1 MGLMADPWVV
11 TPGER
16 TKHEEQFNGIRPTN
30 GFISGDQAKGFFLQS
45 RLPPPVLGIIWA
57 LSDVNGDGKMDLH
70 EFSIACKL
78 INLKLRGFNLPQTL
92 PASLKQSACGGT
104 ATAVPGVGASTPQS
118 TAAAGTPTA
127 AGTYAD
133 LISSGAGAGGAEP
146 LVLGC
151 GPSVTPAIA
160 PGPVVSPVVIPGSS
174 LLPAAPIS
182 ASISVAPPLS
192 SVAASGGPVPLT
204 SIYSMQPTSIPGVIP
219 TSIIPGLG
227 SSGAMINGT
236 GTMPVSV
243 TGPGMVPLMSSVPS
257 APPSV
262 AALGGHMPLTS
273 AFSRPQ
279 TSIPGGIPTS
289 IMPGLGAS
297 GTLNIVPG
305 TMPVSVTGPMMVP
318 LMSTY
323 SSAARAVPL
332 PGLTGVQAPL
342 GGMPVAAPM
351 AAAAPIA
358 PTSLIRPPV
367 APVAKPAMPIA
378 PVSQPV
384 MPIAPVAQPA
394 MPMAPVAQPVP
405 LVPVGQPPMPM
416 VPAASVAATMPMGA
430 APIVP
435 VQPQMGGVGQIP
447 NVPVASAAPPG
458 IPGAP
463 TASTMQRTGSQESG
477 GSQTPVEWA
486 IPQGSKL
493 KYTQVF
499 NMSDRAKTGFL
510 SGAQARNILIQSQLP
525 QQSLAQIWILSDIDN
540 DGRLSCEEFV
550 LAMYMCECAKA
561 GGKIPTVLPPE
572 LIPPTHRRQRTSSV
586 QSGGS
591 GGTPVSDVLAG
602 VNDNSFED
610 RRRENFEK
618 GQAELERRRK
628 ALLDAQRR
636 ETEER
641 LRKEREEESKREK
654 ARLEAERRRQEELER
669 EMQRQKEV
677 EAQKEQ
683 DRKRQEEM
691 REQARKD
698 AETQRQ
704 QEWEKQRLQ
713 ELMNVRQRQQENL
726 LSLKAKNQSLT
737 IELSTKED
745 RVKELTQKISETRQ
759 GVTEVKATIDT
770 MRSTRDT
777 YMTEMNQLKASAR
790 DQNQRL
796 LALNQEKARLK
807 ARNTAAAG
815 ASGAEQAAID
825 ASFTNKQMVIKQ
837 LQEKVE
843 ELEKELSCKEEDVN
857 NNITD
862 LNQMKDDM
870 KLTAE
875 RCVEIYAE
883 YSTKREEVLRL
894 REKLVNPDAAWGDT
908 PSAAWAGKGIGSGGA
923 SDWNSAWPHSEPK
936 DAWPSSRGEGNDLP
950 NSSPQPAQDQLPETS
965 EKHLPPARPPPPSAS
980 TTTTTMPSMANNGIV
995 NEEEACPPAH
1005 FSSQNSGDDG
1015 VWDSNSIIT
1024 SNTSSDVGRGIHT
1037 TTIPSSITT
1046 TTTTIAPWGAFSTTT
1061 TITPT
1066 TTTTTTITSS
1076 THSDPSTEGV
1086 ALTNA
1091 ADDAVRY
1098 RALYQFDA
1106 RNADEISFM
1115 PGDVITVTV
1124 SESTEPGW
1132 LGGELRGQTG
1142 WFPKDYCELI
1152 DDNAVGVGADVETE
1166 AVVRTQL
1173 ENIPEESVT
1182 TAQPVSHQALGEAV
1196 GIFPWRAKQNNHLS
1210 FNKGD
1215 RITVREQQDQWW
1227 YGQLNN
1233 TGGWFPRSFV
1243 RMVSGPTATTSPVT
1257 TPQEAPEEPPMPDN
1271 LIHDDVSEFYQALYP
1286 YLSGEPGDLT
1296 FNAGEIILVVKKE
1309 GDWWTGI
1316 INQNVGIF
1324 PSNYVEM
1331 IQNQFITAS
1340 TEDTV
1345 AEQVV
1350 ASTEAEN
1357 VAVETGESFTE
1368 QEQVVASEANEED
1381 DELENKEVME
1391 LAKSPKSPKSGKG
1404 KKPEIASVI
1413 APYDATSSNQLSLQR
1428 GQLVMIRK
1436 KTASGWWEGELQAK
1450 GKKRQIGWF
1459 PATYVKVLGG
1469 SSRST
1474 PVSMELTNRED
1485 APPDDVVAPMN
1496 PNPITQVT
1504 ISPPTDE
1511 PMSGPNDASNGF
1523 AEQVEALY
1531 PYNAMNDDEL
1541 TFEAGAIISVIDKE
1555 DAAWWKGT
1563 IGGLIG
1569 VFPSNYVQP
1578 YTGVSTVGAVTSPD
1592 IEDDLCYERQR
1603 DYKIGKRHWQ
1613 ISESSPVEQS
1623 RQNVIQEF
1631 INTEATYLYELLLVE
1646 EAFIKP
1652 FRASNVVTEKEIDLI
1667 FVNWNELIQAN
1678 SYFNKALKVR
1688 CKNSSGGVIKMIG
1701 DVICQQISQL
1711 KPYLRFCSI
1720 QIRGATLLG
1729 EKASAEGEWA
1739 ELLKQCQD
1747 HPAVR
1752 GMTLTSF
1759 LLKPMQ
1765 RITKYPLLLKQLLK
1779 YTPEG
1784 HPDYHNTEEA
1794 FTAATTLCA
1803 QVNEA
1808 VSQRDNTDK
1817 LEWMQRQVIC
1827 EGLNERLVFNSLT
1840 NTLGP
1845 RKLLHTG
1852 VLHKAKSKREL
1863 VAFLLSDFLLLTK
1876 PSKSVASCSTLASLE
1891 RALSSLSCTMYRKP
1905 MFLTD
1910 LKVETDKDSE
1920 LCYTLLSSTCGEIV
1934 VSAPTAHERN
1944 NWLKK
1949 IAIAQKHIQ
1958 DTDRSLLQRQQSKEK
1973 DLSIVGRVLVT
1984 VMAGVTM
1991 YEKVNEVRDR
2001 RPKGILRLHILNGTN
2016 FNCWGKGTLQ
2026 SFCEVSLGS
2035 QVHRTSTAMSP
2046 HPKWDSTMQFQV
2058 KSLTE
2063 DVLCITVYDKGYF
2076 KPNEFLGRTEIKIYQ
2091 VYEETKGQPGTQP
2104 QLYKLKLDEVKSG
2117 EVILKI
2123 SLQLFDKSL

>member
-1 MGLMADPWVV
+1 
-11 TPGER
+11 
-16 TKHEEQFNGIRPTN
+16 
-30 GFISGDQAKGFFLQS
+30 
-45 RLPPPVLGIIWA
+45 
-57 LSDVNGDGKMDLH
+57 
-70 EFSIACKL
+70 
-78 INLKLRGFNLPQTL
+78 
-92 PASLKQSACGGT
+92 
-104 ATAVPGVGASTPQS
+104 
-118 TAAAGTPTA
+118 
-127 AGTYAD
+127 
-133 LISSGAGAGGAEP
+133 
-146 LVLGC
+146 
-151 GPSVTPAIA
+151 
-160 PGPVVSPVVIPGSS
+160 
-174 LLPAAPIS
+174 
-182 ASISVAPPLS
+182 
-192 SVAASGGPVPLT
+192 
-204 SIYSMQPTSIPGVIP
+204 
-219 TSIIPGLG
+219 
-227 SSGAMINGT
+227 
-236 GTMPVSV
+236 
-243 TGPGMVPLMSSVPS
+243 
-257 APPSV
+257 
-262 AALGGHMPLTS
+262 
-273 AFSRPQ
+273 
-279 TSIPGGIPTS
+279 
-289 IMPGLGAS
+289 
-297 GTLNIVPG
+297 
-305 TMPVSVTGPMMVP
+305 
-318 LMSTY
+318 
-323 SSAARAVPL
+323 
-332 PGLTGVQAPL
+332 
-342 GGMPVAAPM
+342 
-351 AAAAPIA
+351 
-358 PTSLIRPPV
+358 
-367 APVAKPAMPIA
+367 
-378 PVSQPV
+378 
-384 MPIAPVAQPA
+384 
-394 MPMAPVAQPVP
+394 
-405 LVPVGQPPMPM
+405 
-416 VPAASVAATMPMGA
+416 
-430 APIVP
+430 
-435 VQPQMGGVGQIP
+435 
-447 NVPVASAAPPG
+447 
-458 IPGAP
+458 
-463 TASTMQRTGSQESG
+463 
-477 GSQTPVEWA
+477 
-486 IPQGSKL
+486 
-493 KYTQVF
+493 
-499 NMSDRAKTGFL
+499 
-510 SGAQARNILIQSQLP
+510 
-525 QQSLAQIWILSDIDN
+525 
-540 DGRLSCEEFV
+540 
-550 LAMYMCECAKA
+550 
-561 GGKIPTVLPPE
+561 
-572 LIPPTHRRQRTSSV
+572 
-586 QSGGS
+586 
-591 GGTPVSDVLAG
+591 
-602 VNDNSFED
+602 
-610 RRRENFEK
+610 
-618 GQAELERRRK
+618 
-628 ALLDAQRR
+628 
-636 ETEER
+636 
-641 LRKEREEESKREK
+641 
-654 ARLEAERRRQEELER
+654 
-669 EMQRQKEV
+669 
-677 EAQKEQ
+677 
-683 DRKRQEEM
+683 
-691 REQARKD
+691 
-698 AETQRQ
+698 
-704 QEWEKQRLQ
+704 
-713 ELMNVRQRQQENL
+713 MNVRQRQQENL

-777 YMTEMNQLKASAR
+777 YMSEMNQLKASAR

-807 ARNTAAAG
+807 ARNAAAAG
-815 ASGAEQAAID
+815 ASGAEQAAVD
-825 ASFTNKQMVIKQ
+825 ASLTNKQMVIKQ

-843 ELEKELSCKEEDVN
+843 ELEKELASKEEDVN

-870 KLTAE
+870 RLTAE
-875 RCVEIYAE
+875 RCVEIYTE
-883 YSTKREEVLRL
+883 YSTKRQEVLRL

-908 PSAAWAGKGIGSGGA
+908 ASSAWAE
-923 SDWNSAWPHSEPK
+923 EPVE
-936 DAWPSSRGEGNDLP
+936 GE
-950 NSSPQPAQDQLPETS
+950 A
-965 EKHLPPARPPPPSAS
+965 
-980 TTTTTMPSMANNGIV
+980 V
-995 NEEEACPPAH
+995 
-1005 FSSQNSGDDG
+1005 
-1015 VWDSNSIIT
+1015 
-1024 SNTSSDVGRGIHT
+1024 
-1037 TTIPSSITT
+1037 
-1046 TTTTIAPWGAFSTTT
+1046 
-1061 TITPT
+1061 
-1066 TTTTTTITSS
+1066 
-1076 THSDPSTEGV
+1076 
-1086 ALTNA
+1086 TNA
-1091 ADDAVRY
+1091 ADGAIRY

-1124 SESTEPGW
+1124 SDGTEPGW

-1142 WFPKDYCELI
+1142 WFPKDYCELFDDKVII
-1152 DDNAVGVGADVETE
+1152 DAGATE

-1173 ENIPEESVT
+1173 ENIPEEGV
-1182 TAQPVSHQALGEAV
+1182 TAQTASHKALGEAV

-1233 TGGWFPRSFV
+1233 MGGWFPRSFV
-1243 RMVSGPTATTSPVT
+1243 KMVSGPTATTSPVT

-1271 LIHDDVSEFYQALYP
+1271 LIHDEVSEFYQALYP

-1296 FNAGEIILVVKKE
+1296 FNAGDVILVVKKE

-1324 PSNYVEM
+1324 PSNYVEIM
-1331 IQNQFITAS
+1331 QDQQTNKSTDPGTVQTPDSATLKVNQ
-1340 TEDTV
+1340 
-1345 AEQVV
+1345 
-1350 ASTEAEN
+1350 
-1357 VAVETGESFTE
+1357 
-1368 QEQVVASEANEED
+1368 D
-1381 DELENKEVME
+1381 DEIENKEVME

-1404 KKPEIASVI
+1404 KKPEIATVI

-1485 APPDDVVAPMN
+1485 APPDEVVTPTNA
-1496 PNPITQVT
+1496 NPITQVT
-1504 ISPPTDE
+1504 ITPPTDA
-1511 PMSGPNDASNGF
+1511 PMTGPNDASNGF

-1531 PYNAMNDDEL
+1531 PYTAMNEDEL

-1563 IGGLIG
+1563 INGIIG

-1578 YTGVSTVGAVTSPD
+1578 FTGVSTVGAVTSPD
-1592 IEDDLCYERQR
+1592 IEDSLCYRKKPDTVSPGHGARES
-1603 DYKIGKRHWQ
+1603 WQ
-1613 ISESSPVEQS
+1613 ISGSSPIEQC

-1631 INTEATYLYELLLVE
+1631 INTEAIYLNELLLVE

-1652 FRASNVVTEKEIDLI
+1652 FRASSTVTEKEIDLI

-1701 DVICQQISQL
+1701 DVICQQINQL

-1739 ELLKQCQD
+1739 ELLKQCQN
-1747 HPAVR
+1747 HPAAR

-1765 RITKYPLLLKQLLK
+1765 RITRYPLLVKQLLK
-1779 YTPEG
+1779 FTPEG

-1794 FTAATTLCA
+1794 FNAATTLCA

-1808 VSQRDNTDK
+1808 VSQRENTDK

-1827 EGLNERLVFNSLT
+1827 EGLSERLVFNSLT

-1891 RALSSLSCTMYRKP
+1891 RALASLNCTMYRKP

-1920 LCYTLLSSTCGEIV
+1920 LCYTLISSTCGEIV
-1934 VSAPTAHERN
+1934 VSAPTANERN

-1958 DTDRSLLQRQQSKEK
+1958 DTERSLLQRQQSKEK

-1984 VMAGVTM
+1984 VMAGVTL
-1991 YEKVNEVRDR
+1991 YEKLNEVADESSLSLSLQDVRDR

-2035 QVHRTSTAMSP
+2035 QVHRTSTATSP

-2076 KPNEFLGRTEIKIYQ
+2076 KPDEFLGRTEIKIYKI
-2091 VYEETKGQPGTQP
+2091 YEETKGQPGTQP
-2104 QLYKLKLDEVKSG
+2104 QLYKLKLEEVRSG
-2117 EVILKI
+2117 DVILKI
-2123 SLQLFDKSL
+2123 SLQLFDKSV

>member
-1 MGLMADPWVV
+1 
-11 TPGER
+11 
-16 TKHEEQFNGIRPTN
+16 
-30 GFISGDQAKGFFLQS
+30 
-45 RLPPPVLGIIWA
+45 
-57 LSDVNGDGKMDLH
+57 
-70 EFSIACKL
+70 
-78 INLKLRGFNLPQTL
+78 
-92 PASLKQSACGGT
+92 
-104 ATAVPGVGASTPQS
+104 
-118 TAAAGTPTA
+118 
-127 AGTYAD
+127 
-133 LISSGAGAGGAEP
+133 
-146 LVLGC
+146 
-151 GPSVTPAIA
+151 
-160 PGPVVSPVVIPGSS
+160 
-174 LLPAAPIS
+174 
-182 ASISVAPPLS
+182 
-192 SVAASGGPVPLT
+192 
-204 SIYSMQPTSIPGVIP
+204 
-219 TSIIPGLG
+219 
-227 SSGAMINGT
+227 
-236 GTMPVSV
+236 
-243 TGPGMVPLMSSVPS
+243 
-257 APPSV
+257 
-262 AALGGHMPLTS
+262 
-273 AFSRPQ
+273 
-279 TSIPGGIPTS
+279 
-289 IMPGLGAS
+289 
-297 GTLNIVPG
+297 
-305 TMPVSVTGPMMVP
+305 
-318 LMSTY
+318 
-323 SSAARAVPL
+323 
-332 PGLTGVQAPL
+332 
-342 GGMPVAAPM
+342 
-351 AAAAPIA
+351 
-358 PTSLIRPPV
+358 
-367 APVAKPAMPIA
+367 
-378 PVSQPV
+378 
-384 MPIAPVAQPA
+384 
-394 MPMAPVAQPVP
+394 
-405 LVPVGQPPMPM
+405 
-416 VPAASVAATMPMGA
+416 
-430 APIVP
+430 
-435 VQPQMGGVGQIP
+435 
-447 NVPVASAAPPG
+447 
-458 IPGAP
+458 
-463 TASTMQRTGSQESG
+463 
-477 GSQTPVEWA
+477 
-486 IPQGSKL
+486 
-493 KYTQVF
+493 
-499 NMSDRAKTGFL
+499 
-510 SGAQARNILIQSQLP
+510 
-525 QQSLAQIWILSDIDN
+525 
-540 DGRLSCEEFV
+540 
-550 LAMYMCECAKA
+550 
-561 GGKIPTVLPPE
+561 
-572 LIPPTHRRQRTSSV
+572 
-586 QSGGS
+586 
-591 GGTPVSDVLAG
+591 
-602 VNDNSFED
+602 
-610 RRRENFEK
+610 
-618 GQAELERRRK
+618 
-628 ALLDAQRR
+628 
-636 ETEER
+636 
-641 LRKEREEESKREK
+641 
-654 ARLEAERRRQEELER
+654 
-669 EMQRQKEV
+669 
-677 EAQKEQ
+677 
-683 DRKRQEEM
+683 
-691 REQARKD
+691 
-698 AETQRQ
+698 
-704 QEWEKQRLQ
+704 
-713 ELMNVRQRQQENL
+713 MNVRQRQQENL

-777 YMTEMNQLKASAR
+777 YMSEMNQLKASAR

-807 ARNTAAAG
+807 ARNAAAAG
-815 ASGAEQAAID
+815 ASGAEQAAVD
-825 ASFTNKQMVIKQ
+825 ASLTNKQMVIKQ

-843 ELEKELSCKEEDVN
+843 ELEKELASKEEDVN

-870 KLTAE
+870 RLTAE
-875 RCVEIYAE
+875 RCVEIYTE
-883 YSTKREEVLRL
+883 YSTKRQEVLRL

-908 PSAAWAGKGIGSGGA
+908 ASSAWAE
-923 SDWNSAWPHSEPK
+923 EPVE
-936 DAWPSSRGEGNDLP
+936 GE
-950 NSSPQPAQDQLPETS
+950 A
-965 EKHLPPARPPPPSAS
+965 
-980 TTTTTMPSMANNGIV
+980 V
-995 NEEEACPPAH
+995 
-1005 FSSQNSGDDG
+1005 
-1015 VWDSNSIIT
+1015 
-1024 SNTSSDVGRGIHT
+1024 
-1037 TTIPSSITT
+1037 
-1046 TTTTIAPWGAFSTTT
+1046 
-1061 TITPT
+1061 
-1066 TTTTTTITSS
+1066 
-1076 THSDPSTEGV
+1076 
-1086 ALTNA
+1086 TNA
-1091 ADDAVRY
+1091 ADGAIRY

-1124 SESTEPGW
+1124 SDGTEPGW

-1142 WFPKDYCELI
+1142 WFPKDYCELFDDKVII
-1152 DDNAVGVGADVETE
+1152 DAGATE

-1173 ENIPEESVT
+1173 ENIPEEGV
-1182 TAQPVSHQALGEAV
+1182 TAQTASHKALGEAV

-1233 TGGWFPRSFV
+1233 MGGWFPRSFV
-1243 RMVSGPTATTSPVT
+1243 KMVSGPTATTSPVT

-1271 LIHDDVSEFYQALYP
+1271 LIHDEVSEFYQALYP

-1296 FNAGEIILVVKKE
+1296 FNAGDVILVVKKE

-1324 PSNYVEM
+1324 PSNYVEIM
-1331 IQNQFITAS
+1331 QDQFSTTS
-1340 TEDTV
+1340 TEGTV
-1345 AEQVV
+1345 AEQGV
-1350 ASTEAEN
+1350 AAAEEES
-1357 VAVETGESFTE
+1357 VAVETKESVTE
-1368 QEQVVASEANEED
+1368 QEQVVASEANEEQTNKSTDPGTVQTPDSATLKVNQD
-1381 DELENKEVME
+1381 DEIENKEVME

-1404 KKPEIASVI
+1404 KKPEIATVI

-1485 APPDDVVAPMN
+1485 APPDEVVTPTNA
-1496 PNPITQVT
+1496 NPITQVT
-1504 ISPPTDE
+1504 ITPPTDA
-1511 PMSGPNDASNGF
+1511 PMTGPNDASNGF

-1531 PYNAMNDDEL
+1531 PYTAMNEDEL

-1563 IGGLIG
+1563 INGIIG

-1578 YTGVSTVGAVTSPD
+1578 FTGVSTVGAVTSPD
-1592 IEDDLCYERQR
+1592 IEDSLCYRKKPDTVSPGHGARES
-1603 DYKIGKRHWQ
+1603 WQ
-1613 ISESSPVEQS
+1613 ISGSSPIEQC

-1631 INTEATYLYELLLVE
+1631 INTEAIYLNELLLVE

-1652 FRASNVVTEKEIDLI
+1652 FRASSTVTEKEIDLI

-1701 DVICQQISQL
+1701 DVICQQINQL

-1739 ELLKQCQD
+1739 ELLKQCQN
-1747 HPAVR
+1747 HPAAR

-1765 RITKYPLLLKQLLK
+1765 RITRYPLLVKQLLK
-1779 YTPEG
+1779 FTPEG

-1794 FTAATTLCA
+1794 FNAATTLCA

-1808 VSQRDNTDK
+1808 VSQRENTDK

-1827 EGLNERLVFNSLT
+1827 EGLSERLVFNSLT

-1891 RALSSLSCTMYRKP
+1891 RALASLNCTMYRKP

-1920 LCYTLLSSTCGEIV
+1920 LCYTLISSTCGEIV
-1934 VSAPTAHERN
+1934 VSAPTANERN

-1958 DTDRSLLQRQQSKEK
+1958 DTERSLLQRQQSKEK

-1984 VMAGVTM
+1984 VMAGVTL
-1991 YEKVNEVRDR
+1991 YEKLNEVADESSLSLSLQDVRDR

-2035 QVHRTSTAMSP
+2035 QVHRTSTATSP

-2076 KPNEFLGRTEIKIYQ
+2076 KPDEFLGRTEIKIYKI
-2091 VYEETKGQPGTQP
+2091 YEETKGQPGTQP
-2104 QLYKLKLDEVKSG
+2104 QLYKLKLEEVRSG
-2117 EVILKI
+2117 DVILKI
-2123 SLQLFDKSL
+2123 SLQLFDKSV